1 VMQSGEN
8 KIVVLPPAVVEKI
21 AAGEVVERPASVLKE
36 LVENSIDAGA
46 TRIDVAVEGAGFSM
60 MRVAD
65 NGCGMSRADLVMSVL
80 PHATSK
86 IRSADDLYS
95 IATMGF
101 RGEALAS
108 ISAVSRMSVA
118 TYDGDPSGLGYEIA
132 VEGGMS
138 GEVSPVSRTRGT
150 TITVRELFYNV
161 PARRKF
167 MKTERGEQ
175 MAIIKVL
182 EQLSIPF
189 PVVHFTVTVDGKRVL
204 DMPPAANLLE
214 RISQAAGSDFSR
226 GLVECGGDGNGM
238 SAVAYVSTPERLQA
252 KPRFQ
257 SLYVNLRRIDNES
270 VTFAVRE
277 AFARFL
283 GHGNR
288 PAFFCFLDV
297 DPDKIDVNVHPT
309 KQQVKFDNE
318 RGVFGFIHGVVR
330 EGLRK
335 AGVSMGDLSRPG
347 VGVRGG
353 GFAANT
359 GVSGSVDIGGN
370 NADGLGGAGGVNDI
384 DEIDFAGGALPFG
397 TVDANVTGGAVQTS
411 LNILSSPFG
420 RVDNGGN
427 PAYGGV
433 GGVTAVTGGIEG
445 GGVEG
450 IGIAGAAPAH
460 ELIQCYQIHGIFIL
474 APIKNGILLIDQHA
488 ADERVR
494 YEQALRDIESGN
506 PISQQLLFPIVLE
519 MGPAEKAVLDSGKSY
534 FNNLGFEISDFGG
547 GTVSISAL
555 PAFLRDGEAEGAV
568 REMTRYLLDGRGPET
583 FKEPVKRFA
592 AAFACGAAI
601 KSGQKLSLEE
611 MNALINAL
619 FSADNPY
626 TCPHGRP
633 TFVRISVDELTR
645 RFLR

>member
-1 VMQSGEN
+1 MQSGEN
-8 KIVVLPPAVVEKI
+8 KIAVLPPAVVEKI

-46 TRIDVAVEGAGFSM
+46 ARIDVSVEGAGFSM

-65 NGCGMSRADLVMSVL
+65 DGCGMSRADLAMSVL

-108 ISAVSRMSVA
+108 ISAVSRMTA
-118 TYDGDPSGLGYEIA
+118 AAYDGDPSGLGYEIS
-132 VEGGMS
+132 VNGGVS
-138 GEVSPVSRTRGT
+138 GEISPVSRTRGT

-175 MAIIKVL
+175 MAIIKAM

-189 PVVHFTVTVDGKRVL
+189 PAVHFTVTVDGKRLL

-214 RISQAAGSDFSR
+214 RIRQAAGNDFSK
-226 GLVECGGDGNGM
+226 GLVECGGDGDGM
-238 SAVAYVSTPERLQA
+238 SVLAYVSTPEKLQA

-270 VTFAVRE
+270 VTFAIRE
-277 AFARFL
+277 AFAQFL

-318 RGVFGFIHGVVR
+318 RGVFGFIYNVVKN
-330 EGLRK
+330 GLRK
-335 AGVSMGDLSRPG
+335 SEVSTGDLSRTGGGTGFGG
-347 VGVRGG
+347 VNGGGTGGIGFAGG
-353 GFAANT
+353 GFPFDSGNDGGSAGADRPSMSFFPTPFVSLDINGNPAGGGDAAGNAAIA
-359 GVSGSVDIGGN
+359 GIEGIGG
-370 NADGLGGAGGVNDI
+370 AA
-384 DEIDFAGGALPFG
+384 
-397 TVDANVTGGAVQTS
+397 AVQT
-411 LNILSSPFG
+411 
-420 RVDNGGN
+420 
-427 PAYGGV
+427 
-433 GGVTAVTGGIEG
+433 
-445 GGVEG
+445 
-450 IGIAGAAPAH
+450 H

-494 YEQALRDIESGN
+494 YEQALRDMESGS
-506 PISQQLLFPIVLE
+506 PVSQQLLFPIVLE
-519 MGPAEKAVLDSGKSY
+519 MGPAERAVLDSGKKY
-534 FNNLGFEISDFGG
+534 FSGLGFEISDFGG
-547 GTVSISAL
+547 GSVSVSAL

-568 REMTRYLLDGRGPET
+568 REMVRYLLDGRGPET
-583 FKEPVKRFA
+583 LKEPVKRFA

-619 FSADNPY
+619 FSAENPY

>member
-1 VMQSGEN
+1 MQSGEN

-46 TRIDVAVEGAGFSM
+46 ARIDIAVEGAGFSL

-65 NGCGMSRADLVMSVL
+65 DGCGMSRGDLGMSVL

-108 ISAVSRMSVA
+108 ISAVSRMTVA
-118 TYDGDPSGLGYEIA
+118 TYDGDASGLGYKIA
-132 VEGGMS
+132 VDGGVS
-138 GEVSPVSRTRGT
+138 GEVSPISRTRGT

-175 MAIIKVL
+175 MAIVKVL

-189 PVVHFTVTVDGKRVL
+189 PAVHFTVTVDGKRAL
-204 DMPPAANLLE
+204 DMPPVANLLE
-214 RISQAAGSDFSR
+214 RIGQVAGNDFSR
-226 GLVECGGDGNGM
+226 GLVECVGDGNGM
-238 SAVAYVSTPERLQA
+238 SALAYVSTPEKLQT

-277 AFARFL
+277 AFAQFL

-297 DPDKIDVNVHPT
+297 DPNKVDVNVHPT

-318 RGVFGFIHGVVR
+318 RGVFGFIYNVVR

-335 AGVSMGDLSRPG
+335 SELSRVDLSLTGESAGVGG
-347 VGVRGG
+347 VVGIGG
-353 GFAANT
+353 SGFPFDIESVNTAGGAVQATLDIPLPSFAN
-359 GVSGSVDIGGN
+359 VDIGGN
-370 NADGLGGAGGVNDI
+370 SASG
-384 DEIDFAGGALPFG
+384 
-397 TVDANVTGGAVQTS
+397 
-411 LNILSSPFG
+411 
-420 RVDNGGN
+420 
-427 PAYGGV
+427 
-433 GGVTAVTGGIEG
+433 AVTGDVTEAGRDLG
-445 GGVEG
+445 G
-450 IGIAGAAPAH
+450 IGDATAAQVH

-474 APIKNGILLIDQHA
+474 VPIKNGILLIDQHA

-494 YEQALRDIESGN
+494 YEQALRDMESGS

-519 MGPAEKAVLDSGKSY
+519 MGPAERTVLDSGKKY
-534 FNNLGFEISDFGG
+534 FSGLGFEISDFGG
-547 GTVSISAL
+547 GAVSVSAL

-568 REMTRYLLDGRGPET
+568 REMVRYLLDGRGPET
-583 FKEPVKRFA
+583 LKEPVKRFA

-601 KSGQKLSLEE
+601 KSGQKLSVEE

>member
-1 VMQSGEN
+1 MQSGEN
-8 KIVVLPPAVVEKI
+8 KIAVLPPAVVEKI

-46 TRIDVAVEGAGFSM
+46 ARIDVTVEGAGFSM

-65 NGCGMSRADLVMSVL
+65 DGCGMSRADLVMSVL

-108 ISAVSRMSVA
+108 ISAVSRMTVA
-118 TYDGDPSGLGYEIA
+118 SYNGDPSGLGYEIS
-132 VEGGMS
+132 VNGGAA
-138 GEVSPVSRTRGT
+138 GEASPVSRTRGT

-161 PARRKF
+161 PARKKF

-175 MAIIKVL
+175 MAVIKVL

-189 PVVHFTVTVDGKRVL
+189 PAVHFTVTVDGKRLL

-214 RISQAAGSDFSR
+214 RISQAAGNDFSR
-226 GLVECGGDGNGM
+226 GLVECNGEGDGM
-238 SAVAYVSTPERLQA
+238 SALAYVSTPEKLQT

-257 SLYVNLRRIDNES
+257 SLYVNLRRIDSES

-277 AFARFL
+277 AFAKFL

-318 RGVFGFIHGVVR
+318 RGVFGFIHNVVK

-335 AGVSMGDLSRPG
+335 SGVSMTDLSRA
-347 VGVRGG
+347 GG
-353 GFAANT
+353 GAYGGFPGIVGGGA
-359 GVSGSVDIGGN
+359 GMDIGGVN
-370 NADGLGGAGGVNDI
+370 TVSGIDFPSGGFPFGSGNADIAGDGVRTSMNLFSPPFANADI
-384 DEIDFAGGALPFG
+384 G
-397 TVDANVTGGAVQTS
+397 
-411 LNILSSPFG
+411 
-420 RVDNGGN
+420 DNS
-427 PAYGGV
+427 V
-433 GGVTAVTGGIEG
+433 GGVTVGAGIEG
-445 GGVEG
+445 
-450 IGIAGAAPAH
+450 IGGAAAAQAR

-474 APIKNGILLIDQHA
+474 VPIKNGILLIDQHA

-494 YEQALRDIESGN
+494 YEQAMTDMESGS

-519 MGPAEKAVLDSGKSY
+519 MSPAERAVLESGKKY
-534 FNNLGFEISDFGG
+534 FRNLGFEISDFGG
-547 GTVSISAL
+547 GAVSISAL

-568 REMTRYLLDGRGPET
+568 REMVRYLLDGRGPET
-583 FKEPVKRFA
+583 LKEPVKRFA

-619 FSADNPY
+619 FSAVEPN

-633 TFVRISVDELTR
+633 TFVRIHLDELKR

>member
-1 VMQSGEN
+1 MQSGEN
-8 KIVVLPPAVVEKI
+8 KIAVLPPAVVEKI

-46 TRIDVAVEGAGFSM
+46 TRIDIVIEGAGFSM
-60 MRVAD
+60 MRVSD
-65 NGCGMSRADLVMSVL
+65 DGCGMSRADLAMSVL

-108 ISAVSRMSVA
+108 ISAVSRMTVA
-118 TYDGDPSGLGYEIA
+118 SYDGDPSGLGYEIS
-132 VEGGMS
+132 VEGGVS
-138 GEVSPVSRTRGT
+138 GEISPVSRTRGT

-167 MKTERGEQ
+167 MKTDRGEQ
-175 MAIIKVL
+175 MAIVKIL

-189 PVVHFTVTVDGKRVL
+189 PVVHFTVTVDGKKVL

-214 RISQAAGSDFSR
+214 RISQAAGGDFAR
-226 GLVECGGDGNGM
+226 GLVECGGDGDGM
-238 SAVAYVSTPERLQA
+238 SVLAYVSTPEKLQA

-277 AFARFL
+277 AFAQFL

-318 RGVFGFIHGVVR
+318 RGVFGFIYNVVKD
-330 EGLRK
+330 GLRK
-335 AGVSMGDLSRPG
+335 SEVSIGDLSSRVDGG
-347 VGVRGG
+347 VANG
-353 GFAANT
+353 GFAGNS
-359 GVSGSVDIGGN
+359 GVSGSGAGSGGI
-370 NADGLGGAGGVNDI
+370 DRVGGLGGIGGTNGGGG
-384 DEIDFAGGALPFG
+384 IDFAGGGFSFNSGNAD
-397 TVDANVTGGAVQTS
+397 TAGGAVQTS
-411 LNILSSPFG
+411 LSFMPPPLTNIG
-420 RVDNGGN
+420 ID
-427 PAYGGV
+427 GV
-433 GGVTAVTGGIEG
+433 MTGGDID
-445 GGVEG
+445 G
-450 IGIAGAAPAH
+450 IGNAVAAQAH

-494 YEQALRDIESGN
+494 YEQALRDIESGS

-519 MGPAEKAVLDSGKSY
+519 MGPAEKAVLDSGKRY
-534 FNNLGFEISDFGG
+534 FSSLGFEISDFGG
-547 GTVSISAL
+547 GSVSISAL

-568 REMTRYLLDGRGPET
+568 REMVRYLLDGRGPET
-583 FKEPVKRFA
+583 LKEPVKRFA

-619 FSADNPY
+619 FSAGNPY

>member
-1 VMQSGEN
+1 MQSGEN
-8 KIVVLPPAVVEKI
+8 KIAVLDPAVVEKI

-46 TRIDVAVEGAGFSM
+46 ARIDVSVEGAGFSM

-65 NGCGMSRADLVMSVL
+65 DGCGMSRADLAMSVL

-108 ISAVSRMSVA
+108 ISAVSRMTVA
-118 TYDGDPSGLGYEIA
+118 TYDGDPSGLGCEIA
-132 VEGGMS
+132 VDGGVS
-138 GEVSPVSRTRGT
+138 GEVSPVARTRGT

-175 MAIIKVL
+175 MAIIKAL

-189 PVVHFTVTVDGKRVL
+189 PAIHFTVTVDGKRLL

-214 RISQAAGSDFSR
+214 RICQAAGGDFSR
-226 GLVECGGDGNGM
+226 GLVECRGDGNGM
-238 SAVAYVSTPERLQA
+238 SVLAYVSTPEKLQA

-270 VTFAVRE
+270 VTFAIRE
-277 AFARFL
+277 AFAQFL

-318 RGVFGFIHGVVR
+318 RGVFGFIYNVVKN
-330 EGLRK
+330 GLRK
-335 AGVSMGDLSRPG
+335 SEVSKGDLSRAGDGDSGIGGINSAGG
-347 VGVRGG
+347 VAGISGPDFAGGVQSSMS
-353 GFAANT
+353 FLSSPFVNA
-359 GVSGSVDIGGN
+359 DIGGN
-370 NADGLGGAGGVNDI
+370 PASGGIATGVDVAGN
-384 DEIDFAGGALPFG
+384 
-397 TVDANVTGGAVQTS
+397 TVV
-411 LNILSSPFG
+411 
-420 RVDNGGN
+420 
-427 PAYGGV
+427 
-433 GGVTAVTGGIEG
+433 GGIEG
-445 GGVEG
+445 
-450 IGIAGAAPAH
+450 IGGAAAVQTH

-494 YEQALRDIESGN
+494 YEQALRDMESGS
-506 PISQQLLFPIVLE
+506 PVSQQLLFPIVLE
-519 MGPAEKAVLDSGKSY
+519 MGAAERAVLDSGKKY
-534 FNNLGFEISDFGG
+534 FNGLGFEISDFGG
-547 GTVSISAL
+547 GAVSISAL

-568 REMTRYLLDGRGPET
+568 REMVRYLLDGRGPET
-583 FKEPVKRFA
+583 LKEPVKRFA

>member
-1 VMQSGEN
+1 MQSGEN
-8 KIVVLPPAVVEKI
+8 KIAVLPPAVVEKI

-46 TRIDVAVEGAGFSM
+46 ARIDVTVEGAGFSM

-65 NGCGMSRADLVMSVL
+65 DGCGMSRADLGMSVL

-108 ISAVSRMSVA
+108 ISAVSRMTVA
-118 TYDGDPSGLGYEIA
+118 TYDGDPSGLGYEIS
-132 VEGGMS
+132 VDGGVS
-138 GEVSPVSRTRGT
+138 GEASPVSRTRGT

-161 PARRKF
+161 PARKKF

-189 PVVHFTVTVDGKRVL
+189 PSVHFTVTVDGKRLL

-226 GLVECGGDGNGM
+226 GLVECSGDGDGM
-238 SAVAYVSTPERLQA
+238 SVLAYVSTPEKLQA

-277 AFARFL
+277 AFAKFL

-318 RGVFGFIHGVVR
+318 RGVFGFICNVVKN
-330 EGLRK
+330 GLRK
-335 AGVSMGDLSRPG
+335 SGVSMDDLSRTGGGAHWGAGGGSGGGINNVGG
-347 VGVRGG
+347 VSGIGGIEFFGGG
-353 GFAANT
+353 GFPFNAGND
-359 GVSGSVDIGGN
+359 GV
-370 NADGLGGAGGVNDI
+370 A
-384 DEIDFAGGALPFG
+384 
-397 TVDANVTGGAVQTS
+397 GGAVQTS
-411 LNILSSPFG
+411 MNLFSSRF
-420 RVDNGGN
+420 VNADTGGN
-427 PAYGGV
+427 PAAGGV
-433 GGVTAVTGGIEG
+433 GGGL
-445 GGVEG
+445 EG
-450 IGIAGAAPAH
+450 IGDAAAAQAH

-474 APIKNGILLIDQHA
+474 VPIKNGILLIDQHA
-488 ADERVR
+488 ADERVH
-494 YEQALRDIESGN
+494 YERALRDIESGS
-506 PISQQLLFPIVLE
+506 PVSQQLLFPITLE
-519 MGPAEKAVLDSGKSY
+519 VSPAEKAVIDSGKKY
-534 FNNLGFEISDFGG
+534 FNNLGFDISDFGG

-568 REMTRYLLDGRGPET
+568 REMVRYLLDGRGPET
-583 FKEPVKRFA
+583 FKEPVMRFA

-601 KSGQKLSLEE
+601 KKGQKLSLEE

-619 FSADNPY
+619 FSAVDPF

-633 TFVRISVDELTR
+633 TLVRISVDELTR

>member
-1 VMQSGEN
+1 MQSGEN
-8 KIVVLPPAVVEKI
+8 KIAVLPPAVVEKI

-46 TRIDVAVEGAGFSM
+46 SRIDVTVEGAGFSL

-65 NGCGMSRADLVMSVL
+65 DGCGMSRADLGMSVL

-108 ISAVSRMSVA
+108 ISAVSRMTVA
-118 TYDGDPSGLGYEIA
+118 TYDGDPSGLGCEIA
-132 VEGGMS
+132 VDGGVP

-150 TITVRELFYNV
+150 TVTVRELFYNV
-161 PARRKF
+161 PARKKF

-175 MAIIKVL
+175 MAVIKVL

-189 PVVHFTVTVDGKRVL
+189 PAVHFTVTADGKRLL

-214 RISQAAGSDFSR
+214 RICQAAGNDFSK
-226 GLVECGGDGNGM
+226 GLVECGGDGDGM
-238 SAVAYVSTPERLQA
+238 SVLAYVSTPEKLQA

-277 AFARFL
+277 AFAQFL
-283 GHGNR
+283 GHGYR

-297 DPDKIDVNVHPT
+297 DPNKIDVNVHPT

-318 RGVFGFIHGVVR
+318 RGVFGFIYNVVKN
-330 EGLRK
+330 GLRK
-335 AGVSMGDLSRPG
+335 SGVSMGDLSPS
-347 VGVRGG
+347 GG
-353 GFAANT
+353 GAR
-359 GVSGSVDIGGN
+359 GDSISVGGI
-370 NADGLGGAGGVNDI
+370 DGAGGVNGI
-384 DEIDFAGGALPFG
+384 GGIEFLGGGFPFNTG
-397 TVDANVTGGAVQTS
+397 NDGAAGGAVQTS
-411 LNILSSPFG
+411 MNLSFVNADIGS
-420 RVDNGGN
+420 N
-427 PAYGGV
+427 PASGGV
-433 GGVTAVTGGIEG
+433 AAGGDAGDGIEG
-445 GGVEG
+445 
-450 IGIAGAAPAH
+450 IGGAAAQTR

-494 YEQALRDIESGN
+494 YEQAMTDIESGS
-506 PISQQLLFPIVLE
+506 PVSQQLLFPITLE
-519 MGPAEKAVLDSGKSY
+519 MSPAEKAVLDSGKEY
-534 FNNLGFEISDFGG
+534 FNKLGFEISDFGG
-547 GTVSISAL
+547 GTVSVSAM
-555 PAFLRDGEAEGAV
+555 PAFLQIEETEGAV
-568 REMTRYLLDGRGPET
+568 REMVRYLLEGRGPET

-601 KSGQKLSLEE
+601 KKGQKLSLEE

-619 FSADNPY
+619 FSAGNPY

-633 TFVRISVDELTR
+633 TLVRISVDELTR

>member
-1 VMQSGEN
+1 MQSGEN
-8 KIVVLPPAVVEKI
+8 KIAVLPPAVVEKI

-46 TRIDVAVEGAGFSM
+46 ARIDVSVEGAGFSM

-65 NGCGMSRADLVMSVL
+65 DGCGMSRADLVMSVL

-108 ISAVSRMSVA
+108 ISAVSRMTVA
-118 TYDGDPSGLGYEIA
+118 TYDGDPSGLGCEIA
-132 VEGGMS
+132 VDGGVS
-138 GEVSPVSRTRGT
+138 GEVSPVARTRGT

-175 MAIIKVL
+175 MAIIKAL

-189 PVVHFTVTVDGKRVL
+189 PAVHFTVTVDGKRLL

-214 RISQAAGSDFSR
+214 RICQAAGGDFSR

-238 SAVAYVSTPERLQA
+238 SVLAYVSTPEKLQA

-277 AFARFL
+277 AFAQFL

-318 RGVFGFIHGVVR
+318 RGVFGFIYNVVKN
-330 EGLRK
+330 GLRK
-335 AGVSMGDLSRPG
+335 SGVSTGDLSRGGGNAGIGGANNAGG
-347 VGVRGG
+347 VAGIGGIDFVGG
-353 GFAANT
+353 GFPFNSGND
-359 GVSGSVDIGGN
+359 GVAGGAVQPSMNFFSSPFVNVDIGGN
-370 NADGLGGAGGVNDI
+370 PAGGGIAAGAGM
-384 DEIDFAGGALPFG
+384 
-397 TVDANVTGGAVQTS
+397 DATG
-411 LNILSSPFG
+411 N
-420 RVDNGGN
+420 
-427 PAYGGV
+427 
-433 GGVTAVTGGIEG
+433 TAVGGIEG
-445 GGVEG
+445 
-450 IGIAGAAPAH
+450 IGDAAAAQTH

-474 APIKNGILLIDQHA
+474 APIKNGVLLIDQHA

-494 YEQALRDIESGN
+494 YEQALRDMESGS
-506 PISQQLLFPIVLE
+506 PVSQQLLFPIVLE
-519 MGPAEKAVLDSGKSY
+519 MGAAERAVLDSGKKY
-534 FNNLGFEISDFGG
+534 FNGLGFEISDFGG
-547 GTVSISAL
+547 GAVSISAL

-568 REMTRYLLDGRGPET
+568 REMVRYLLDGRGPET

-619 FSADNPY
+619 FSAETPH

>member
-1 VMQSGEN
+1 MQSGEN
-8 KIVVLPPAVVEKI
+8 KIIVLPPAVVEKI

-46 TRIDVAVEGAGFSM
+46 TRVDVAVEGAGFTV
-60 MRVAD
+60 MRVSD
-65 NGCGMSRADLVMSVL
+65 DGCGMSPADLGMSVL

-86 IRSADDLYS
+86 IRSAEDLYS

-108 ISAVSRMSVA
+108 ISAVSRMTVA
-118 TYDGDPSGLGYEIA
+118 TCDGGPSGVGCEIT
-132 VEGGMS
+132 VDGGLS
-138 GEVSPVSRTRGT
+138 GEITPVSRTRGT

-161 PARRKF
+161 PARKKF

-175 MAIIKVL
+175 AAIIKLL
-182 EQLSIPF
+182 EQLALPF
-189 PVVHFTVTVDGKRVL
+189 PGIHFTVTADGKKVL
-204 DMPPAANLLE
+204 DMPPAANLFE
-214 RISQAAGSDFSR
+214 RICQAAGSDFSR
-226 GLVECGGDGNGM
+226 GLVECGGDGDGM
-238 SAVAYVSTPERLQA
+238 SALAYVSTPEKLQP

-257 SLYVNLRRIDNES
+257 NLYVNLRRIDNDS

-277 AFARFL
+277 AFAQFL

-318 RGVFGFIHGVVR
+318 RGVFGFIYGVVR

-335 AGVSMGDLSRPG
+335 SGVSLGDLSRA
-347 VGVRGG
+347 VGGNIGTGSIDNSVSGADAVSVIDFTGGRLPLLDVGSANADVGAVRAFQNVPVSPFAGADAGG
-353 GFAANT
+353 GQVVGEGVAA
-359 GVSGSVDIGGN
+359 GVMDGIGV
-370 NADGLGGAGGVNDI
+370 AA
-384 DEIDFAGGALPFG
+384 
-397 TVDANVTGGAVQTS
+397 AVQA
-411 LNILSSPFG
+411 
-420 RVDNGGN
+420 R
-427 PAYGGV
+427 
-433 GGVTAVTGGIEG
+433 
-445 GGVEG
+445 
-450 IGIAGAAPAH
+450 
-460 ELIQCYQIHGIFIL
+460 ELIHCYQIHGIFIL

-494 YEQALRDIESGN
+494 YEQALRDMESSS
-506 PISQQLLFPIVLE
+506 PVSQQLLFPLVLE
-519 MGPAEKAVLDSGKSY
+519 MGPAEKAVLDSGKKY
-534 FNNLGFEISDFGG
+534 FNGMGFEISDFGG
-547 GTVSISAL
+547 DAVSISAL

-568 REMTRYLLDGRGPET
+568 REMARYLLDGRGPET

-619 FSADNPY
+619 FSAGNPY

-633 TFVRISVDELTR
+633 TFVRISVDELMR

>member
-1 VMQSGEN
+1 MQSGEN
-8 KIVVLPPAVVEKI
+8 KIAVLPPAVVEKI

-46 TRIDVAVEGAGFSM
+46 TRIDVTIEGAGFSV

-65 NGCGMSRADLVMSVL
+65 DGCGMSRADLGMSVL

-95 IATMGF
+95 ISTMGF

-108 ISAVSRMSVA
+108 ISAVSRMTVA

-132 VEGGMS
+132 ADGG
-138 GEVSPVSRTRGT
+138 VSSEISPISRTRGT
-150 TITVRELFYNV
+150 TIAVREIFYNV
-161 PARRKF
+161 PARKKF

-189 PVVHFTVTVDGKRVL
+189 PAIHFTVTVDGKRML

-214 RISQAAGSDFSR
+214 RICQAAGSDFSK
-226 GLVECGGDGNGM
+226 GLVECGGDGDGM
-238 SAVAYVSTPERLQA
+238 SALAYVSTPEKLQS

-270 VTFAVRE
+270 VTFAIRE
-277 AFARFL
+277 AFAQFL

-318 RGVFGFIHGVVR
+318 RGVFGFIYGVVR
-330 EGLRK
+330 DGLRK
-335 AGVSMGDLSRPG
+335 SGISTGDFSRAGSGIHSG
-347 VGVRGG
+347 VAGIGSAG
-353 GFAANT
+353 GF
-359 GVSGSVDIGGN
+359 G
-370 NADGLGGAGGVNDI
+370 GGAGSVNGI
-384 DEIDFAGGALPFG
+384 GGIDFAGGDFPFG
-397 TVDANVTGGAVQTS
+397 SGNADAAGGAVQTS
-411 LNILSSPFG
+411 LNIASSPF
-420 RVDNGGN
+420 VNADI
-427 PAYGGV
+427 GGV
-433 GGVTAVTGGIEG
+433 AVAGGSIEMGGIEG
-445 GGVEG
+445 
-450 IGIAGAAPAH
+450 IGNAVAAQAH

-494 YEQALRDIESGN
+494 YEQALRDIESGS

-519 MGPAEKAVLDSGKSY
+519 MSPAEKAVLDSGKKY
-534 FNNLGFEISDFGG
+534 FSNLGFEISDFGG
-547 GTVSISAL
+547 STVSISAL

-568 REMTRYLLDGRGPET
+568 RDMTRYLLDGRGPET
-583 FKEPVKRFA
+583 FKEPIHRFA

-619 FSADNPY
+619 FSAGNPY

-633 TFVRISVDELTR
+633 TLVRISVDELTR

>member
-1 VMQSGEN
+1 MQSGEN
-8 KIVVLPPAVVEKI
+8 KIAVLPPAVVEKI

-46 TRIDVAVEGAGFSM
+46 ERIDVTVEGAGFSM

-65 NGCGMSRADLVMSVL
+65 DGCGMSRADLRMSVL

-108 ISAVSRMSVA
+108 ISAVSRMTVA
-118 TYDGDPSGLGYEIA
+118 TCDGDESGLGYEIA
-132 VEGGMS
+132 ADGGVS
-138 GEVSPVSRTRGT
+138 GEAAPVSRTRGT

-161 PARRKF
+161 PARKKF
-167 MKTERGEQ
+167 MRTERGEQ
-175 MAIIKVL
+175 MAVIKVL

-189 PVVHFTVTVDGKRVL
+189 PAIRFTVTVDGKRVL

-214 RISQAAGSDFSR
+214 RICQVAGNDFSR
-226 GLVECGGDGNGM
+226 GLVECGGDGDGM
-238 SAVAYVSTPERLQA
+238 SVLAYVSTPEKLQT

-297 DPDKIDVNVHPT
+297 DPDRIDVNVHPT
-309 KQQVKFDNE
+309 KQQIKFDNE
-318 RGVFGFIHGVVR
+318 RGVFGFIYNVVKN
-330 EGLRK
+330 GLRES
-335 AGVSMGDLSRPG
+335 GVSMSDVLGAG
-347 VGVRGG
+347 VGG
-353 GFAANT
+353 T
-359 GVSGSVDIGGN
+359 GVGGIDN
-370 NADGLGGAGGVNDI
+370 AGGVNGI
-384 DEIDFAGGALPFG
+384 GRIDFLGGGVFPLNTGNDGVA
-397 TVDANVTGGAVQTS
+397 GGAVQTS
-411 LNILSSPFG
+411 MNLRSPPF
-420 RVDNGGN
+420 VNAAFGGN
-427 PAYGGV
+427 PASGGV
-433 GGVTAVTGGIEG
+433 AAG
-445 GGVEG
+445 GGMEG
-450 IGIAGAAPAH
+450 IGDAAAVQVH

-474 APIKNGILLIDQHA
+474 VPIKNGILLIDQHA
-488 ADERVR
+488 ADERVH
-494 YEQALRDIESGN
+494 YERALRDIESGS
-506 PISQQLLFPIVLE
+506 PVSQQLLFPTVLE
-519 MGPAEKAVLDSGKSY
+519 MGPAEKDVIDSGKKY
-534 FNNLGFEISDFGG
+534 FNGLGFEISDFGG
-547 GTVSISAL
+547 GAVSISAL
-555 PAFLRDGEAEGAV
+555 PVFLRDGEAEGAV
-568 REMTRYLLDGRGPET
+568 REMVRFLLEGRGTET
-583 FKEPVKRFA
+583 FKEPIERFA

-619 FSADNPY
+619 FLADNPY